1 MYQLTDEG
9 KKYLKKGLPERRLY
23 ELVKDAIPIKD
34 AQKMIDDFSIGLMWA
49 KKNGWVK
56 IEKGI
61 IVREG
66 VVSDTDAE
74 KGLKLV
80 SEGKTPPDKIA
91 SLLLDRNII
100 KKDKTTAL
108 TAARELIG
116 KSITALTP
124 ELIKTGLWKEVNMK
138 PYNVEAAGK
147 TIYPGKRQP
156 YAAFINEIKNKLLEL
171 GFVEM
176 TGPTIELEFWNFDSL
191 FQAQNHPSRSWTETY
206 SIKGE
211 GKGTLP
217 KDSIIKNVRSAHENG
232 GNTGSTGWGYKWD
245 EKKAS
250 KIMPRAHDTAISP
263 RYLSGHSGNVKV
275 PGKYFSLVRCY
286 RPDVIDAT
294 HGVEFN
300 QCGGF
305 IIDENLSFR
314 NLLGVLKDFV
324 MDVTEAEDVKFYPD
338 YYPFTEPSVQISAK
352 HPELGW
358 VELAG
363 AGVFRPE
370 LTEPLG
376 VKQPV
381 IAWGFGIDRL
391 AMYKLGI
398 KDIRYLF
405 SDNIKWLREKTVM

>member
-9 KKYLKKGLPERRLY
+9 KKYLKEGFPEKRLV
-23 ELVKDAIPIKD
+23 LAIKD
-34 AQKMIDDFSIGLMWA
+34 ELGINDARKAIDDFNIGLMWA

-56 IEKGI
+56 IEKGKI
-61 IVREG
+61 IPISKPEE
-66 VVSDTDAE
+66 TDYE
-74 KGLKLV
+74 KALEMIL
-80 SEGKTPPDKIA
+80 EGKEPDGEMTA
-91 SLLLDRNII
+91 LLLKRKLIVEQ
-100 KKDKTTAL
+100 KSTAFD
-108 TAARELIG
+108 AAQKLIG
-116 KSITALTP
+116 KAVTALSP
-124 ELIKTGLWKEVNMK
+124 ELIKTGLWKEVKIK
-138 PYNVEAAGK
+138 PYNVEAVGK
-147 TIYPGKRQP
+147 RIYPGKRQP

-176 TGPTIELEFWNFDSL
+176 TGPTIEMEFWNFDAL
-191 FQAQNHPSRSWTETY
+191 YQPQNHPSRSWTETY
-206 SIKGE
+206 NIKGDKK
-211 GKGTLP
+211 GKLP
-217 KDSIIKNVRSAHENG
+217 QKIIVEQVKAAHENG
-232 GNTGSTGWGYKWD
+232 GGTGSTGWRYKWSA
-245 EKKAS
+245 EKAAKL
-250 KIMPRAHDTAISP
+250 MPRAHDTAISP
-263 RYLSGHSGNVKV
+263 RYLSKGVKV
-275 PGKYFSLVRCY
+275 PDKYFSLVRCY

-305 IIDENLSFR
+305 IIDESLSFR

-324 MDVTEAEDVKFYPD
+324 MDVTGAEDVRFYPD

-376 VKQPV
+376 VTQPV

-405 SDNIKWLREKTVM
+405 SDDIKWLREKTVM